1 MRLLL
6 PSGRDHAIRPYND
19 YRALCNLKRAT
30 TWDDLSREIP
40 AEVIARLQRMYPT
53 VDDIDL
59 FPGGLSERPLQGGLV
74 GPTFACIIGIQ
85 FRQIRK
91 CDRFWYENDD
101 PVSRFTEAQLAE
113 IRKATLSKILCAN
126 LDAESDMQRSA
137 LDQPNNF
144 LNPRLPCH
152 SLPSIDLNA
161 WRETHQGCN
170 IGGRSV
176 AVGESSLPSPCT
188 SCICTEEG
196 AQCASLRITDCGQ
209 LMREA
214 SRDSILRDD
223 VCMAQCGFL
232 LEPID
237 AAAAPASGPDLGP
250 SQHIEFTTAP
260 SRRPGSGRQ
269 LPPELLAPPPPFRRG
284 PGGPPPRASRR
295 NPRVLRPP
303 PNGGFSGLRIPDFSS
318 IIG

>member
-1 MRLLL
+1 M
-6 PSGRDHAIRPYND
+6 
-19 YRALCNLKRAT
+19 CNLKRAT

-113 IRKATLSKILCAN
+113 IRKATL
-126 LDAESDMQRSA
+126 
-137 LDQPNNF
+137 
-144 LNPRLPCH
+144 
-152 SLPSIDLNA
+152 IDLNA

-260 SRRPGSGRQ
+260 SRRP
-269 LPPELLAPPPPFRRG
+269 
-284 PGGPPPRASRR
+284 
-295 NPRVLRPP
+295 
-303 PNGGFSGLRIPDFSS
+303 
-318 IIG
+318 